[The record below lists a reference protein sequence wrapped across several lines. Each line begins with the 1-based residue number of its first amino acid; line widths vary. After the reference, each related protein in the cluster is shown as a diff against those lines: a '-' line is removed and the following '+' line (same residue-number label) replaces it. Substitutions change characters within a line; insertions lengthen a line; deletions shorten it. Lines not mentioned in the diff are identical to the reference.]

1 MEFEGRSADGR
12 RILFRPIRPDDKT
25 HLVDGFNR
33 LSEESRYRRFFR
45 QIDHLSDDQL
55 AYLTELDFEDHYGWI
70 AVLQDE
76 DSWKGVGVARWVRI
90 PGEPAVAESAVTVV
104 DEFHGQ
110 GIGSTLLWLLARSA
124 VEKGVKAMRV
134 WVQGENAPV
143 LAILREQGVR
153 PERWEA
159 GVSEVD
165 IPLPGDVETV
175 DRTPAKIL
183 LKKVAAGEL
192 HVEAESQDPRR
203 PGTRFIDTPARGKD
217 NSAPDRT

>member
-1 MEFEGRSADGR
+1 MEFEGLSADGKR
-12 RILFRPIRPDDKT
+12 LLFRPIRPDDKRY
-25 HLVDGFNR
+25 LIEGFNR

-45 QIDHLSDDQL
+45 QIDHLSEDQL

-70 AVLQDE
+70 AILVDDPQQR
-76 DSWKGVGVARWVRI
+76 GVGVARWVRI
-90 PGEPAVAESAVTVV
+90 PDEPEVAESAITVI

-143 LAILREQGVR
+143 LAILREQGVT
-153 PERWEA
+153 PDHWEA

-165 IPLPGDVETV
+165 IPLPGDVETI
-175 DRTPAKIL
+175 DKTPAKIL

-192 HVEAESQDPRR
+192 HVEAESEDPRR
-203 PGTRFIDTPARGKD
+203 SGTRFIDTPATG
-217 NSAPDRT
+217 